1 MLFFISFSCLK
12 RANEI
17 IKYKDLSKFGRVYTF
32 PDFKILQKLF
42 IGLGYS
48 NAIVFLMYIFS
59 DNSKK
64 LYNNSYYLIPIS
76 IILFF
81 LIHKISIDLNNK
93 KINDDPTLYVILDK
107 WIMISI
113 FLSSI
118 FFIKA
123 Y

>member
-1 MLFFISFSCLK
+1 M
-12 RANEI
+12 
-17 IKYKDLSKFGRVYTF
+17 
-32 PDFKILQKLF
+32 PDFNNRLLLLKE
-42 IGLGYS
+42 
-48 NAIVFLMYIFS
+48 
-59 DNSKK
+59 KK
-64 LYNNSYYLIPIS
+64 PLYNNSYYLIPIS